1 MNILIISQYF
11 WPENFK
17 INDIAERLNK
27 ENFNLTVLT
36 SYPSYPNKNHY
47 SSFDT
52 NKKKPE
58 KFKEINI
65 IRIPSI
71 RRKVGYFNLS
81 LNYISFIISSIFY
94 CLYKLRKKNF
104 DLLFVFQTSPATVLI
119 PAVLLSK
126 INKVPVMVWILDLW
140 PETLKAMGIIKNLF
154 LYNFLNYFFTY
165 LYSRCDVILC
175 QSKSIKNIINK
186 KTNSKKGVFFPSWAE
201 DVFYKNK
208 KKNLK
213 LNVFNKKI
221 FKIIY
226 SGNIGKAQ
234 DFSTIIEAAKE
245 LKENSIEIRWLF
257 FGSGS
262 FLKNLEKLVDIENLT
277 NEIKFYG
284 SYDLE
289 YMPSLYKN
297 ADALIVSLSSNEI
310 SSITIP
316 GKVQT
321 YMTAGKPI
329 IGILDGEAK
338 TIIKNAKCGFV
349 SKPGNSK
356 DLARKIK
363 RLYFK
368 TKTYRNRLGL
378 NAKAFS
384 RKNYNKNNILNL
396 LTDLVIRYE
405 KK

>member
-1 MNILIISQYF
+1 
-11 WPENFK
+11 
-17 INDIAERLNK
+17 
-27 ENFNLTVLT
+27 
-36 SYPSYPNKNHY
+36 
-47 SSFDT
+47 
-52 NKKKPE
+52 KPE

-338 TIIKNAKCGFV
+338 NIIKNAKCGFV